1 MFSNNAENLQQLW
14 NCINTILHRGPA
26 ETVPIHVSIKASC
39 DSFSSHF
46 KSKISLIRSAFRNN
60 ALNLNPVHVDY
71 PQANSQLASFTTATV
86 DEVRKIIMSSQISPV
101 IMIHYR
107 LHW

>member
-1 MFSNNAENLQQLW
+1 MFSNNAENLHQLW
-14 NCINTILHRGPA
+14 NCINTVLHKVPA
-26 ETVPIHVSIKASC
+26 ETLPIHVSMKASC
-39 DSFSSHF
+39 ESFSSHF

-60 ALNLNPVHVDY
+60 TLNPVHVDY

-86 DEVRKIIMSSQISPV
+86 DEVRKIIMSSQISHV
-101 IMIHYR
+101 ILIHYR